1 MSGINLKT
9 VIAASV
15 ATLFMSLTGIAN
27 AAVQDPL
34 HIAGDYKCTGYDS
47 HDGSFNGDLTFTL
60 DDQASHFEKS
70 FGAYTFKLIVEL
82 GGEKAT
88 YSGYAAAQGQILSM
102 FFANDSVEA
111 PTDRGTGIAVI
122 THDQDSA
129 GKYTTTLHK
138 SYYLPGYKGGGRGTE
153 SCIKTSTQP

>member
-1 MSGINLKT
+1 MSGINIKT
-9 VIAASV
+9 VTAATV
-15 ATLFMSLTGIAN
+15 LSLAGVAN
-27 AAVQDPL
+27 AAVPDPL
-34 HIAGDYKCTGYDS
+34 HIAGDYKCTGFDS

-60 DDQASHFEKS
+60 DDKASHFEKS
-70 FGAYTFKLIVEL
+70 FGAYTFKLIVDL

-88 YSGYAAAQGQILSM
+88 YSGYAAAQGQSLSM
-102 FFANDSVEA
+102 FFANDSLEA
-111 PTDRGTGIAVI
+111 PTDQGTGIAVI

-153 SCIKTSTQP
+153 SCIKTSTSH

>member
-9 VIAASV
+9 IFAAAV
-15 ATLFMSLTGIAN
+15 TTALSLTGVAH
-27 AAVQDPL
+27 AAVPDPL
-34 HIAGDYKCTGYDS
+34 HIAGNYKCTGFDS
-47 HDGSFNGDLTFTL
+47 HDGSFIGDLTFRL
-60 DDQASHFEKS
+60 DEKASHFDKS

-82 GGEKAT
+82 GGEKST
-88 YSGYAAAQGQILSM
+88 YSGYAAAQGQSLSM
-102 FFANDSVEA
+102 FFANDNEQA

-122 THDQDSA
+122 THDQDCA

-153 SCIKTSTQP
+153 SCIKTSTSH

>member
-1 MSGINLKT
+1 MSGINIKT
-9 VIAASV
+9 VIAATVLSLAGV
-15 ATLFMSLTGIAN
+15 AT
-27 AAVQDPL
+27 AAVPDPL
-34 HIAGDYKCTGYDS
+34 HIAGDYKCTGFDS

-60 DDQASHFEKS
+60 DDKASHFEKS
-70 FGAYTFKLIVEL
+70 FGAYTFKLIVDL

-88 YSGYAAAQGQILSM
+88 YSGYAAAQGQSLSM
-102 FFANDSVEA
+102 FFANDSLEA

-129 GKYTTTLHK
+129 GKYITTLHK

-153 SCIKTSTQP
+153 SCIKTSTSH